1 MKYLQAKIMKWKI
14 KKTTEKYSR
23 INKFSDKFF
32 EFIYENDFEMAK
44 ILIDDGKV
52 DVNIKYDCRDTTL
65 IAVCQ
70 QTPLQSEEEA
80 VKLLIIYGRAVL
92 NSTPQINQGR
102 QPWILQRAMT
112 WRRLQKI

>member
-1 MKYLQAKIMKWKI
+1 MKWKI

-23 INKFSDKFF
+23 INKFSDNFF

-52 DVNIKYDCRDTTL
+52 DVNIKYDCRDTPL

-80 VKLLIIYGRAVL
+80 VKLFIIYGRAVL

-102 QPWILQRAMT
+102 QPCILQRAMT

>member
-1 MKYLQAKIMKWKI
+1 MKYLQANIMKWKI

-23 INKFSDKFF
+23 INKFSDNFF

-44 ILIDDGKV
+44 ILIDDGKA
-52 DVNIKYDCRDTTL
+52 DVNIKYDYRDTPL
-65 IAVCQ
+65 MAVCQ

-80 VKLLIIYGRAVL
+80 VKLLIIDGRAVL

-102 QPWILQRAMT
+102 QP
-112 WRRLQKI
+112 

>member
-1 MKYLQAKIMKWKI
+1 MHNESIARCKHHMQ
-14 KKTTEKYSR
+14 
-23 INKFSDKFF
+23 DKLV
-32 EFIYENDFEMAK
+32 YCCTCLENDFEMAK

-102 QPWILQRAMT
+102 QP
-112 WRRLQKI
+112 